1 MKKLL
6 PLLLCAALLAGC
18 AQTYDGPTVQRS
30 VLCRIAST
38 YYDNSDDSTIS
49 SKTEYTYDI
58 YGNIAQTV
66 EYMDDEPVSK
76 SVSRYDAAGRLLNQT
91 DYDLTGWFPTR
102 ISTDKYTY
110 DDQGRITSTT
120 HRHGFETETVTYT
133 YDDEARTQTITLP
146 DGSVVVQYHDE
157 QGRAVRSECTAA
169 NGDTSAEEF
178 ERREDGQWL
187 RVRYYQNG
195 ILETIA
201 EYTYDDQGRLLTWT
215 ETADGET
222 HTVFR
227 YEYGARYQI
236 RYNEDGSKVSTSYR
250 DDGKI
255 QYIVHSDA
263 HGKVTEDSYYYY
275 TDIQVPAEEGVT
287 P

>member
-18 AQTYDGPTVQRS
+18 AHTYDGPTVQRS
-30 VLCRIAST
+30 VLYRIAST
-38 YYDNSDDSTIS
+38 YYDNSYDSTIS
-49 SKTEYTYDI
+49 SKTEFAYDI

-66 EYMDDEPVSK
+66 EYMDDEPVGK
-76 SVSRYDAAGRLLNQT
+76 SVSRYDAAGRIVKQT
-91 DYDLTGWFPTR
+91 DYDLTGWLPLIT
-102 ISTDKYTY
+102 SAKEYTY

-120 HRHGFETETVTYT
+120 YRQGFEKSTITYT
-133 YDDEARTQTITLP
+133 YDDANHTQTITYS
-146 DGSVVVQYHDE
+146 DGAYTVQYLDE
-157 QGRAVRSECTAA
+157 AGRACRSEHTAA

-178 ERREDGQWL
+178 DRREDGQWL
-187 RVRYYQNG
+187 RIRCYQNG
-195 ILETIA
+195 VPETVT
-201 EYTYDDQGRLLTWT
+201 EYTYDDQGRLLTCT

-227 YEYGARYQI
+227 YEYGERYQI
-236 RYNEDGSKVSTSYR
+236 RYNGDGSKVSTSYR

-255 QYIVHSDA
+255 QYIVHSAA
-263 HGKVTEDSYYYY
+263 HDNITEDAYYYY
-275 TDIQVPAEEGVT
+275 TDIQVPAEEGVA